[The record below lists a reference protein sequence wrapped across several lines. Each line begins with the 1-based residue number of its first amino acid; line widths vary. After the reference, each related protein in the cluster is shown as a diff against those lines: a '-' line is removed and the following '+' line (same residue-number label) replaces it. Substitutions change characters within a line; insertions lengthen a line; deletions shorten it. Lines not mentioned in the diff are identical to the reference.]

1 MPAEHPVPRLLHHLL
16 DERAAATPD
25 APALTTADGALT
37 YREAHDTSLRLA
49 GWLTSRGIRP
59 RDRVVIAM
67 PTTID
72 VPPLLHAASRVGA
85 AFCVLHE
92 QVRGAGLTHVLDDLE
107 PSLLITADEEAA
119 TQARHRGIPVATVA
133 DLRTAA
139 TTAAITAGPVTW
151 PEPSPDDIVCL
162 SYTSGSTALPKA
174 VISEHR
180 QMVFA
185 ATAIH
190 HEIGYG
196 PGDVVFCPLSLSF
209 DYGLYQLFLAAL
221 GGAHLRLGS
230 VVEGGPGLLKAL
242 VDADATVLAATPAM
256 TETLVWL
263 LERTTVVPRRLRLLT
278 TTGAAMKQHTA
289 GALRAALPALRVQIM
304 YGLTECK
311 RVSIM
316 PPDEDLTRPGA
327 SGRPL
332 PGTEVFVR
340 GPAGERLPAG
350 ETGEF
355 VVRGPHVMPGYWR
368 REDLTADR
376 FPLAPDGTRELHT
389 GDYGRLDEDGYLYV
403 DGRRD
408 DIYKERGFRVS
419 TTEVEAAAQAVP
431 GVRLAAV
438 VPPRDSPDSYAV
450 LVVTGDVRP
459 RAVLSDLRS
468 RIEPYKVPRECVVV
482 DEIPLSGNGKVA
494 RAALAAMLAGRSVP
508 AAGIH

>member
-1 MPAEHPVPRLLHHLL
+1 MPAEHVVPRLLHHLL

-25 APALTTADGALT
+25 APALTTADGTLT

-49 GWLTSRGIRP
+49 GWLTARGVRP

-92 QVRGAGLTHVLDDLE
+92 QVRGNGLTHVLDDLE
-107 PSLLITADEEAA
+107 PSLLITADEEAS
-119 TQARHRGIPVATVA
+119 TQAHRRGIPVAMAA

-139 TTAAITAGPVTW
+139 ATAEPVAL

-196 PGDVVFCPLSLSF
+196 PGDVVFCPLPLSF

-221 GGAHLRLGS
+221 GGAHLWLGS
-230 VVEGGPGLLKAL
+230 VVQGGPGLLKAL
-242 VDADATVLAATPAM
+242 VDADATVLTATPAM

-263 LERTTVVPRRLRLLT
+263 LERTTVVPQRLRLLT
-278 TTGAAMKQHTA
+278 TTGAAMKHHTA
-289 GALRAALPALRVQIM
+289 AALRAALPALRLQIM

-332 PGTEVFVR
+332 PGTEVHVQ
-340 GPAGERLPAG
+340 GPTGERLAVG

-376 FPLAPDGTRELHT
+376 FPLASDGTRELHT
-389 GDYGRLDEDGYLYV
+389 GDYGRMDEDGYLYV

-419 TTEVEAAAQAVP
+419 TTEVEAAAQTVP

-438 VPPRDSPDSYAV
+438 IPPRDAPGSSAV

-459 RAVLSDLRS
+459 RAVLGALRS
-468 RIEPYKVPRECVVV
+468 RIEPYKVPQECVVV
-482 DEIPLSGNGKVA
+482 DEIPLSGNGKLA
-494 RAALAAMLAGRSVP
+494 RAALADMLANRTVP
-508 AAGIH
+508 AAEIH